1 MGVLVACLTT
11 GKGTWGAVS
20 DAMRS
25 ADWTKIYIVT
35 NKFGKEKFTHQKPFE
50 FIEINSDGSLEEIRD
65 SVASGLRGKILDTEA
80 GLNMES
86 GTGKEHMAILSALL
100 RLGLGVRIISSE
112 NGKLK
117 EL

>member
-20 DAMRS
+20 ELMRS
-25 ADWTKIYIVT
+25 AEWTKIFIVT
-35 NKFGKEKFTHQKPFE
+35 NKFGKEKFSHQKPFE
-50 FIEINSDGSLEEIRD
+50 FIEINPDGSLEEIRD
-65 SVASGLRGKILDTEA
+65 SVVQGLKGKILDTEA

-86 GTGKEHMAILSALL
+86 GTGKEHMAVLSALL
-100 RLGLGVRIISSE
+100 KLGLGVRIVSSE
-112 NGKLK
+112 GGTLR